1 MTTTRSRSRAC
12 QSSRVKTGLTPSAPP
27 RSRRLPSP
35 FAYQSEVMTLARVL
49 ACPRHHGLTL
59 NDLAH
64 ASGLDQPFVA
74 RLLAE
79 LCAG

>member
-1 MTTTRSRSRAC
+1 
-12 QSSRVKTGLTPSAPP
+12 
-27 RSRRLPSP
+27 
-35 FAYQSEVMTLARVL
+35 MTLARVL